1 MPRRAL
7 FPKVCIALGFPDAES
22 LVRHALDEVEAGEEF
37 LEFRLDY
44 LADPLAGV
52 RALGG
57 FVREYPQCSVLAT
70 CRRHQNHGRFNGSI
84 DDQIRVL
91 EAAIDAGA
99 FAVDVE
105 IESAENAPSRLEPL
119 RSRAA
124 LIVSYHSF
132 TGTPLLEPV
141 LRRMLKLP
149 ADCYKLVTTARK
161 PSDIQ
166 RTLALGRANP
176 KTPLVMLAMGELG
189 FPTRVLSAAFGGQ
202 FTYAA
207 PRTAAGTASGQVCS
221 RQLRQLY
228 RVDKLSRSARV
239 YGVIADPV
247 RHSISPAVHNRAF
260 QSRRIDS
267 VYLPLLV
274 SPAHLKDFFG
284 LAASL
289 PVAGFSVT
297 IPHKQKVMRYLDSV
311 DRLAMR
317 IGAVNTVWRRAGK
330 WRGANTD
337 VEGVV
342 APLKK
347 RLTLS
352 RSSVLVAGTGGAA
365 RGAAFAL
372 VDAGSK
378 VSIAGRNPD
387 RARAL
392 AKACGATWMTR
403 EQAATAHFD
412 ALVHCTPLGMYPH
425 VDECFFRDR
434 IPAGLVF
441 DMVYN
446 PLETQL
452 LRRARE
458 QGAEIVAGIQMFVEQ
473 AVRQFEIWTGDNA
486 PRQVMER
493 AALEALGS
501 TAPIMEGSS

>member
-1 MPRRAL
+1 M
-7 FPKVCIALGFPDAES
+7 FPKVCIALGFSDAES
-22 LVRHALDEVEAGEEF
+22 LLRSARGEVAAGEEF

-44 LADPLAGV
+44 LPNPIGGV
-52 RALGG
+52 DALRG
-57 FVREYPQCSVLAT
+57 FLRDNPQCSVLAT

-84 DDQIRVL
+84 DEQIRVL

-99 FAVDVE
+99 YAVDVE
-105 IESAENAPSRLEPL
+105 IESAENAVARLEPL

-161 PSDIQ
+161 PTDIQ

-176 KTPLVMLAMGELG
+176 KTPIVMLAMGEIG

-207 PRTAAGTASGQVCS
+207 PRTAEGTASGQVCS
-221 RQLRQLY
+221 RQLRGLY

-274 SPAHLKDFFG
+274 APAHLKDFFG
-284 LAASL
+284 LAAAL

-297 IPHKQKVMRYLDSV
+297 IPHKQKVLRYLDSV

-337 VEGVV
+337 VDGVL
-342 APLKK
+342 APLRK
-347 RLTLS
+347 RLTLA
-352 RSSVLVAGTGGAA
+352 RASVLVAGTGGAA

-372 VDAGSK
+372 ADAGSK
-378 VSIAGRNPD
+378 VHIVGRNPD

-392 AKACGATWMTR
+392 AKSCGASWVTR
-403 EQAATAHFD
+403 EQAGAQQFD
-412 ALVHCTPLGMYPH
+412 ALVHATPLGMFPH

-446 PLETQL
+446 PLETEL
-452 LRRARE
+452 LKRARA
-458 QGAEIVAGIQMFVEQ
+458 QGAEVIAGIQMFVEQ

-486 PRQVMER
+486 PRQVMEK
-493 AALEALGS
+493 AALEALTS
-501 TAPIMEGSS
+501 AAPIMEGS